1 MKDTFDDEDR
11 QALVEYRINRAC
23 ETMKE
28 ALLLNNGGFYNGAV
42 VSLYYACYHAAKALL
57 LSNDIQ
63 VQEHH
68 NVKTMLGFH
77 FVSKGRLSVSSS
89 QIYSVLFYQWYSM
102 DFDAF
107 VYCDHK
113 MFDELYP
120 KAVAFIEEVKDLIES
135 NK

>member
-42 VSLYYACYHAAKALL
+42 VSIYYACYHAAKALL

-63 VQEHH
+63 VQE
-68 NVKTMLGFH
+68 NIIM
-77 FVSKGRLSVSSS
+77 
-89 QIYSVLFYQWYSM
+89 
-102 DFDAF
+102 
-107 VYCDHK
+107 
-113 MFDELYP
+113 
-120 KAVAFIEEVKDLIES
+120 
-135 NK
+135 